1 MLKVNLA
8 EKLKVGQK
16 QKESLLGEDFDPKTL
31 LLEAHNKEQK
41 IFKSLGFK
49 SNSITTVHKNDVKRT
64 AMAKSIY
71 GTISFLGK
79 DLKKLCVE
87 YDLKLLP
94 TSYYNGDVPIEV
106 AKLVDDFC
114 EKHSVMA
121 NDQNFFILA
130 PSEMFNNEKH
140 IPRNMDPILF
150 YREKNDNGYRSSNF
164 AVGSDL
170 FTQIH
175 NWGNDFSFARKYR
188 YLLSTY
194 KDSIDDTSNRTLY
207 IISMIIFLMSFITSI
222 LSAIPIIAVC
232 GVLISYAFCFFTD
245 KNIFLNTWN
254 TDKI

>member
-16 QKESLLGEDFDPKTL
+16 QKESLLGEDFDPKNL

-41 IFKSLGFK
+41 IFNSLGFK

-64 AMAKSIY
+64 AMAESIY

-106 AKLVDDFC
+106 ARLVDDFC

-140 IPRNMDPILF
+140 IPRNLDPILF
-150 YREKNDNGYRSSNF
+150 YREKKDNGYRSSNF
-164 AVGSDL
+164 AVESDL

-188 YLLSTY
+188 FLLSTY
-194 KDSIDDTSNRTLY
+194 KDSRDDISNRRLF
-207 IISMIIFLMSFITSI
+207 IISMIIFLTLFITSI
-222 LSAIPIIAVC
+222 LLATPFMAVC
-232 GVLISYAFCFFTD
+232 GVIISYVTCLITN
-245 KNIFLNTWN
+245 KNIFLDTWN
-254 TDKI
+254 NNKI